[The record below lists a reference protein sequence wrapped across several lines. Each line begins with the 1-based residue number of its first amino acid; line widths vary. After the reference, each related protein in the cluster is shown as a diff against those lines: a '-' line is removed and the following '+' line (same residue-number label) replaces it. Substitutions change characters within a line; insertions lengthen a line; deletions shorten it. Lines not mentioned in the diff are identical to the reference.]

1 MNLRLFLR
9 GSPLATLLI
18 LLSTAPGIPLTA
30 QSIDSLL
37 QLAIESDPVVESVE
51 LRTSAIRERSRG
63 MEAWDPPRVGAR
75 ISMLPPSEPNP
86 FAAGE
91 TMVMAEQDIP
101 LGGKRRRM
109 AAAELA
115 MIPVEEVRVD
125 LSRRDLRREI
135 TGPYITI
142 WEIDRRIELNRE
154 NRTLLEK
161 IYEEGKSRFA
171 LSNQTSATL
180 YNLAAEIEK
189 LDAERE
195 RLLSSRRESVV
206 TINIVTGR
214 PLDLPIE
221 VILPEPVDELPSFEE
236 LLPLLSSHPALL
248 RMDRMA
254 EARERMAESRDAELE
269 PTLMLSA
276 GVNIMPDGHP
286 VRSRNLSRMVGEI
299 GGAGTQGNEHGEI
312 LGLSFG
318 GMLSIP
324 TASWSRSSAEGA
336 GEADR
341 LESLALRSERSG
353 MLRDMAAELRAL
365 LGRAERAEVMERY
378 FDRKQ
383 IPLLE
388 KEIEVLRIEYLAGRT
403 PLSDLLDSYRMLLMV
418 REEIIMRRAER
429 FETIEMIE
437 IMTGMEVTR

>member
-9 GSPLATLLI
+9 GSHLAALLAF
-18 LLSTAPGIPLTA
+18 LSTVPALPLTA

-37 QLAIESDPVVESVE
+37 QLAVEAHPVVESVE
-51 LRTSAIRERSRG
+51 YRVSAIRERSRG

-115 MIPVEEVRVD
+115 MIPVEEVRVE
-125 LSRRDLRREI
+125 LLRRDLRREI
-135 TGPYITI
+135 TAPYITL
-142 WEIDRRIELNRE
+142 WEIDRRIALNRE
-154 NRTLLEK
+154 NRALLEK
-161 IYEEGKSRFA
+161 IYEEGKNRFT
-171 LSNQTSATL
+171 LSNRNSATL
-180 YNLAAEIEK
+180 YNLAAEIER

-195 RLLSSRRESVV
+195 RLLSSQRESVM

-214 PLDLPIE
+214 PLDLPVE
-221 VILPEPVDELPSFEE
+221 VSLPEPVGEFPSFEE

-248 RMDRMA
+248 RMERMA
-254 EARERMAESRDAELE
+254 EAREQMAESRQAELE

-276 GVNIMPDGHP
+276 GVNVMPDGHP
-286 VRSRNLSRMVGEI
+286 VRTKNLSMMVGEI
-299 GGAGTQGNEHGEI
+299 GSAGTRGSGHGDI
-312 LGLSFG
+312 LGLSIG
-318 GMLSIP
+318 GMISIP
-324 TASWSRSSAEGA
+324 TASWSRSSADGA

-365 LGRAERAEVMERY
+365 LGRAERAEIMERY
-378 FDRKQ
+378 FDTRQ

-403 PLSDLLDSYRMLLMV
+403 PLSDLLDSYRMLLVV

-429 FETIEMIE
+429 FETTEMIE
-437 IMTGMEVTR
+437 SMTGMEITR